1 MKVDKEF
8 LIKNHFWILLFTAAG
23 LGGMVCWLMVLAT
36 VPGTVNAARDPVEK
50 VWKSGKDYKNF
61 KNPKYV
67 DMAKE
72 EAKNRNDERAGGHE
86 GLYLA
91 QVKDARLNSWP
102 QKMKDADA
110 FDITD
115 GKYATEVIIRPV
127 KFDWKSLT
135 NDATHIHGKLTGEG
149 ESDFVVI
156 ETIDGKKTREKI
168 LRSGAVKV
176 TEDEAKGDA
185 ANLEFVSLRDPAY
198 TNRVIS
204 VTYARGKFFG
214 QDLTTPEINSYCAE
228 LLEQGPELARTRH
241 RRYEAGPLNV
251 LGQPVVQF
259 RYSGGGGSS
268 GGASGK
274 GRGFGGD
281 RPPTTMRGPR
291 GEQPGAFKGP
301 GGESPKDTG
310 EFTDEDAL
318 SGDTWIYRPGK
329 LPPPD
334 NRFFTYVPKWDKKL
348 RDISDEIWTAQE
360 NLWVQRELFKRIKLA
375 NDAVAHFTPAAKE
388 AKAGKDQWHKF
399 TNFYWELELMVTA
412 EGVKAKIKNVRPRR
426 QSLDGL
432 YFLVRFSQ
440 KDPPQL
446 FPPKGQ
452 AFESV
457 PLAPGDAAYVS
468 PVIPMPPGTKLDGVF
483 SVDQV
488 LTWETAA
495 IKRIDV
501 ISIGAGTNGDP
512 ALPHRLAWMELQP
525 FKKKAPPAEDPAA
538 GDKVNPVGGKG
549 PDGSG
554 RKMFGPPGGVGPTDV
569 QASGTGKH
577 GVLLDRYLEVTQEMR
592 KLPINMVLIVD
603 PEHIAK
609 VEKAFAES
617 PLRFLT
623 TQIMWQRSP
632 ESMRPPDPLSATE
645 NKFGGEGR
653 PGGFSFPKQPGMRP
667 GMPYGNPQPA
677 GAETSMGG
685 GSEQENVELTL
696 YGVISLYERPGRPAP
711 TSPDEKK

>member
-8 LIKNHFWILLFTAAG
+8 LIKNHFWIVLFTAAG
-23 LGGMVCWLMVLAT
+23 LALICWLMVLAT
-36 VPGTVNAARDPVEK
+36 VPGRVNAARDGVEK

-67 DMAKE
+67 DIAKE

-91 QVKDARLNSWP
+91 QVKDARLNTWP

-135 NDATHIHGKLTGEG
+135 NDATHIHGKLTGAG

-156 ETIDGKKTREKI
+156 ETIDGKKTQEKI

-176 TEDEAKGDA
+176 SEDEAKGDA
-185 ANLEFVSLRDPAY
+185 ANLEFVSLRDPVY

-214 QDLTTPEINSYCAE
+214 QDLTTPEINSYAE
-228 LLEQGPELARTRH
+228 RYKDQLADVIA
-241 RRYEAGPLNV
+241 EAGPLNV

-259 RYSGGGGSS
+259 RYSGGGAGS
-268 GGASGK
+268 GGGGFGK
-274 GRGFGGD
+274 GRGIGGD
-281 RPPTTMRGPR
+281 GAATTTRGGGRPGP
-291 GEQPGAFKGP
+291 FKGP
-301 GGESPKDTG
+301 GGGAPKDTG
-310 EFTDEDAL
+310 EFSDEDAI

-348 RDISDEIWTAQE
+348 RDISDEIWSAQE
-360 NLWVQRELFKRIKLA
+360 NLWIQRELFKRIRLA
-375 NDAVAHFTPAAKE
+375 NEAVAHFTPAAKE
-388 AKAGKDQWHKF
+388 AKVGKDQWHKF

-426 QSLDGL
+426 QSVDGL
-432 YFLVRFSQ
+432 NFMVRFSQ

-457 PLAPGDAAYVS
+457 PLAPGDPAYVS
-468 PVIPMPPGTKLDGVF
+468 PAIAMPPGTKLDGVF

-501 ISIGAGTNGDP
+501 ISIGTGTNGDP
-512 ALPHRLAWMELQP
+512 ALPHRLAWMEMQP
-525 FKKKAPPAEDPAA
+525 FKKKTPPAAEEAPA
-538 GDKVNPVGGKG
+538 DKSALPGKG
-549 PDGSG
+549 PDLPG
-554 RKMFGPPGGVGPTDV
+554 RKPMFGGGGGPADG

-592 KLPINMVLIVD
+592 KVPINMVLVVD

-623 TQIMWQRSP
+623 TQIMWQRCP
-632 ESMRPPDPLSATE
+632 ESMRPPEPESATE
-645 NKFGGEGR
+645 NKFGGDGR
-653 PGGFSFPKQPGMRP
+653 PGYGFANKPGVRP
-667 GMPYGNPQPA
+667 GTPYGNPQPA
-677 GAETSMGG
+677 TPETSMGG

-696 YGVISLYERPGRPAP
+696 YGVISLYERPGRPASP
-711 TSPDEKK
+711 PPDEKK